1 MARDFIDKKLFALLS
16 STYGERFGVSLCA
29 ADAHGALALGKWGC
43 HGPEEE
49 VCRAT
54 RQMAIE
60 STSRWG
66 ECTVVPCHGL
76 TLAWAVPIMRN
87 TQVLGGLIASA
98 PERQVFPGDSSHSAM
113 NLREACTEL
122 RLLAEA
128 HNLTNAAA
136 LELQRQRY
144 VIEQERAE
152 AIREFKESPYDD
164 ILEMYL
170 RKEGELIAA
179 IRRDDRGE
187 ARKII
192 NNLLVAMLHRSG
204 ESLNLTKTFFLQLIV
219 AMCRAAVEAGGKPEE
234 LLGTNFQSLQ
244 DLSEIDSDEQLA
256 PWLHRILDHVM
267 DAIRD
272 APGRAAATPLSGALA
287 FMEHNFHR
295 DISRE
300 EISRA
305 AHLSPSHLSHL
316 FKAHVGQGLRER
328 LNHLRVARAAELL
341 VRTENPLSQIA
352 LDCGFKEQSYFTK
365 VFRRQMGFTPKA
377 YRMRNAKARST

>member
-1 MARDFIDKKLFALLS
+1 M
-16 STYGERFGVSLCA
+16 
-29 ADAHGALALGKWGC
+29 
-43 HGPEEE
+43 
-49 VCRAT
+49 
-54 RQMAIE
+54 
-60 STSRWG
+60 
-66 ECTVVPCHGL
+66 
-76 TLAWAVPIMRN
+76 
-87 TQVLGGLIASA
+87 
-98 PERQVFPGDSSHSAM
+98 
-113 NLREACTEL
+113 
-122 RLLAEA
+122 
-128 HNLTNAAA
+128 
-136 LELQRQRY
+136 
-144 VIEQERAE
+144 
-152 AIREFKESPYDD
+152 
-164 ILEMYL
+164 
-170 RKEGELIAA
+170 
-179 IRRDDRGE
+179 
-187 ARKII
+187 
-192 NNLLVAMLHRSG
+192 
-204 ESLNLTKTFFLQLIV
+204 
-219 AMCRAAVEAGGKPEE
+219 
-234 LLGTNFQSLQ
+234 LGTNFQSLQ